1 LIKPEKFIGMMS
13 FTIRK
18 ISREFFPLSAFCPYN
33 APGVGVDWFIPKDG
47 LMPLYSLTLFLY
59 SFRIQNKS

>member
-1 LIKPEKFIGMMS
+1 LVKPEKFIGMMS

-33 APGVGVDWFIPKDG
+33 APGVGVDWFIPKDA
-47 LMPLYSLTLFLY
+47 LMSPFTLSLLLDSVPLF
-59 SFRIQNKS
+59 F